1 MDDITIFGNTRLSD
15 VLKEIYENSKNK
27 KVQVDL
33 LVSDILSYITDA
45 KTAQDIIPQIKDLL
59 EVGVKNDDQL
69 VKLAVVVQRIKN
81 AEAKGMDDGILSEEE
96 KNQLITNLE
105 ESVQDLQKKSDEIVH
120 KTENYKTGG
129 ES

>member
-1 MDDITIFGNTRLSD
+1 MDDITIFGNTKLSD

-33 LVSDILSYITDA
+33 LVSDVISYISDA

-59 EVGVKNDDQL
+59 EVGVKNDEQL

-96 KNQLITNLE
+96 KSQLISNLE
-105 ESVQDLQKKSDEIVH
+105 
-120 KTENYKTGG
+120 
-129 ES
+129 

>member
-1 MDDITIFGNTRLSD
+1 MWIYIEGNTRLSD

-33 LVSDILSYITDA
+33 LISDVISYISDA

-59 EVGVKNDDQL
+59 EVGVKNDEQL

-120 KTENYKTGG
+120 KTEHYKTGG
-129 ES
+129 DS

>member
-1 MDDITIFGNTRLSD
+1 MDDITIFGNTKLSD
-15 VLKEIYENSKNK
+15 ILKEIYDNSKNK

-33 LVSDILSYITDA
+33 LVSDILSYIIDA

-69 VKLAVVVQRIKN
+69 VKLAVVVQRLKN

-96 KNQLITNLE
+96 KSQLINNLE
-105 ESVQDLQKKSDEIVH
+105 ESVQDLQKKSDELVI
-120 KTENYKTGG
+120 KKENFRTTGD
-129 ES
+129 S